1 MAKVLMREVIK
12 MANQVSNVINSM
24 RLKRLQKQL
33 TAVNRLSDQ
42 MRDYSDEALQAKTAE
57 FKQRLEKRET
67 TLFKLL
73 PEAYATIRE
82 ASKRVLGMYPKD
94 VQVMGAI
101 VMHQGNIAE
110 MQTGEG
116 KTLTA
121 TMPLYLNA
129 LTGKS
134 AFLITTND
142 YLANRDFQEMRPLY
156 EWLGLT
162 ASLGFV
168 DIPDYEYADNEKQM
182 LYNHDI
188 IYTTNGRLGFDYLF
202 DNLADH
208 INAKYL
214 PELNFAIIDEV
225 DSIILDAAQTPLV
238 ISGAP
243 RVQSNLF
250 HIIKMFVETLVEDE
264 HFKLNVNKKE
274 VWLTDEGIDV
284 ANHYFKVNNI
294 YLPQYFDLVR
304 VINLSLRAKYLFKD
318 NLDYFI
324 YNGEVVLIDR
334 ITGRMLPGTKL
345 QSGLHQAI
353 EAKEGVELSQDLS
366 VMATITFQNLFK
378 LFNGFSGMTGTGKLG
393 EKEFFD
399 LYSKLVVEIPTNHP
413 IIRNDKEDRVYAKS
427 DEKNKAILE
436 KVKEI
441 HATKQPVLLIT
452 RTAEAAEYFS
462 TQLFKDNIPNNLLIA
477 QNVAKEAQ
485 MIAEAGQLGA
495 VTVSTSMAGRGTDI
509 KLGSGVYELGG
520 LAVIINEHMENSRV
534 DRQLRGRSGRQGDP
548 GVSQIY
554 VSLDDYI
561 VKRWSNS
568 KLAENKKL
576 KDVDP
581 DKLQDSPFFRRRVRG
596 IVSKAQRVSEETA
609 MMAREMA
616 NEFEKSIGIQRDRVY
631 EERNRILETSDFSA
645 FDFDSL
651 ARDVFDYDL
660 RTKHIHNKDD
670 IINYIYEQL
679 SFSFKDDAISQ
690 QIQTHEQTID
700 YLVQQF
706 NKQLKENMKIA
717 NNDYFKLRF
726 LQKAILKAI
735 DVEWINQVDQLQQLK
750 ASVNNRQNGQR
761 NAIFEYHKVALETYE
776 MMLINI
782 KRATIRNLCLSILT
796 FDKDQDLVVHFP

>member
-1 MAKVLMREVIK
+1 

-67 TLFKLL
+67 TLDKLL

-568 KLAENKKL
+568 KLAENEKL

-670 IINYIYEQL
+670 IIKYIYEQL

-690 QIQTHEQTID
+690 QIQTREQTID

>member
-1 MAKVLMREVIK
+1 MCEVIK

-33 TAVNRLSDQ
+33 MAVNRLSDQ
-42 MRDYSDEALQAKTAE
+42 MRNCSDEALQAKTAD

-67 TLFKLL
+67 TLDKLL

-142 YLANRDFQEMRPLY
+142 YLANRDFQEMRDLY

-436 KVKEI
+436 KIKEI

-462 TQLFKDNIPNNLLIA
+462 TQLFKDKIPNNLLIA

-554 VSLDDYI
+554 VSLDDYT

-568 KLAENKKL
+568 KLAENEKL

-631 EERNRILETSDFSA
+631 EERNRILKTSDFSA

-670 IINYIYEQL
+670 IIKYIYEQL

-690 QIQTHEQTID
+690 QIQTREQTID